1 MRTAQTTPT
10 EWPAQASQTTP
21 VIRFT
26 YHLFSSRT
34 EDDVAI
40 FLYDAATKVVGQV
53 FFVADDEPLPPASLT
68 EGVTALYFP
77 RSSLA
82 TVLDLLRHEGPI
94 ELSWAGPFDTRLS
107 TALEAVGEGTR

>member
-1 MRTAQTTPT
+1 MRTAETTLT
-10 EWPAQASQTTP
+10 ERPAQESQTTP

-40 FLYDAATKVVGQV
+40 FLYNAANNVVGQL
-53 FFVADDEPLPPASLT
+53 FFVGDDQPLPPASLT
-68 EGVTALYFP
+68 EGITALYFP

-107 TALEAVGEGTR
+107 TALEAVGKGE